1 MTEMDKR
8 NLRIFDPN
16 IEGEIT
22 HSPNEDFANNLIKQ
36 AVEQTS
42 ATQPSLTSFDLPAS
56 TDKKNPDF
64 QRYVSEIYQA
74 SSGNE
79 SSIQPSRT
87 DKKPDPTP
95 SHEVVSVVMYGA
107 IAGAGLVQ
115 TNALLFGDS
124 LSLGHFGAMGTCLG
138 VAYAAYGLRR
148 LWERSPTDRND
159 Y

>member
-1 MTEMDKR
+1 MTKMDKR

-16 IEGEIT
+16 SEGETT
-22 HSPNEDFANNLIKQ
+22 HSPNEDFANNLINQSVQQ
-36 AVEQTS
+36 AS

-56 TDKKNPDF
+56 TDRANPDF
-64 QRYVSEIYQA
+64 QRYVSEIYQ
-74 SSGNE
+74 SSSRQE
-79 SSIQPSRT
+79 SSIQPSAA
-87 DKKPDPTP
+87 DKKSEPTP
-95 SHEVVSVVMYGA
+95 SHEVVSVIMYGA

-148 LWERSPTDRND
+148 LWESSPTNRND
-159 Y
+159 